1 MEVHRLPWYDNM
13 EPFAAQGTDADTV
26 PACTGPTPGRSGVE
40 SNGNNL
46 VNFHSYIV
54 RITV

>member
-1 MEVHRLPWYDNM
+1 MGVHRLPWYGNM

-26 PACTGPTPGRSGVE
+26 QACTGPALGEIRVE

-46 VNFHSYIV
+46 VNLHS
-54 RITV
+54 